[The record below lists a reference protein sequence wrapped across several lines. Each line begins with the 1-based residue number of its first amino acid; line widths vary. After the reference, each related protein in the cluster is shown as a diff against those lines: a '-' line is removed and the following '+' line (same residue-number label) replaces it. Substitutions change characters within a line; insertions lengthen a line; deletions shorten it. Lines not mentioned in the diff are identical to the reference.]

1 MTGHAGTRG
10 QFRFVRHRGHRVR
23 LCVRRVA
30 DRRRQVGIVRNRRVG
45 IARHRQGLNLRAE
58 IARNRRE
65 VVAIDPRRQVV
76 VIDRSRRVGVAIDP
90 SRQVVATGRNLRV
103 AAVIVHLRRVA
114 TTTGRNR
121 ARGLRLARIRR
132 TTTETIITTAT
143 EFGRVNTYAAPRCFE
158 HRGAVVFRR
167 RL

>member
-23 LCVRRVA
+23 LSVRRVA

-65 VVAIDPRRQVV
+65 VVAIDPRRRVV

-90 SRQVVATGRNLRV
+90 SRQVVATGRNR
-103 AAVIVHLRRVA
+103 
-114 TTTGRNR
+114 T
-121 ARGLRLARIRR
+121 RGLRLARIRR

-143 EFGRVNTYAAPRCFE
+143 EFGRVNTYAAPRCFG